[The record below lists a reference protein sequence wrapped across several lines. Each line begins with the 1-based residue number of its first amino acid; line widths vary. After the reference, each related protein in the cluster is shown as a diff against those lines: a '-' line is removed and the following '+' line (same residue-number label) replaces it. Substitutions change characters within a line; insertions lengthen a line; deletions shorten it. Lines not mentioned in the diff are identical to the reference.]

1 MIRAKTDRLDHLPRN
16 FANSVEI
23 CMNKY
28 IDITGRAPRAEYWY
42 FYLFNVLAQIFAT
55 ILDSILHDQHPIT
68 LHGINLGEIGNMGI
82 LFYLAL
88 LLPNITVQVRRLHD
102 RNWSGWY
109 AILLAIPLGVV
120 VLIVLNCLPGTSGPN
135 RFGAPVGTMARGS
148 GV

>member
-1 MIRAKTDRLDHLPRN
+1 MIRPKTDRLDHLPRN

-28 IDITGRAPRAEYWY
+28 IDIQGRAPRAEYWY

-55 ILDSILHDQHPIT
+55 LLDSILHDQHPIT
-68 LHGINLGEIGNMGI
+68 LHRINLGEIGTMGI

-88 LLPNITVQVRRLHD
+88 LLPNITVQIRRLHD

-109 AILLAIPLGVV
+109 AILLAVPLGVV

-135 RFGAPVGTMARGS
+135 RFGPPVGAGTRGS
-148 GV
+148 GL